1 MALTQHMRTI
11 AHSLVLVLLSSG
23 LAVAEARVIDGDT
36 LELGGTIYRLNGI
49 DAPEHGQTCGNWN
62 CGSAATDALVDLTKG
77 RTVTCDAVTEDAYG
91 RVIAT
96 CFADGT
102 DIGGSL
108 VDKGMAWAFLRYSDV
123 YAPNEAS
130 ARASSIGVWTGRYPT
145 PWEFRENRWSAAAAN
160 APRGCPIK
168 GNISQNG
175 RIYHTPWSPWYSRTK
190 ISAARGERW
199 FCTEAEA
206 IASGWRAP
214 YWD

>member
-1 MALTQHMRTI
+1 MALTQQMRSI

-49 DAPEHGQTCGNWN
+49 DAPEHRQTCGNWI

-77 RTVTCDAVTEDAYG
+77 RTVTCDAAAEDAYG

-108 VDKGMAWAFLRYSDV
+108 VD
-123 YAPNEAS
+123 
-130 ARASSIGVWTGRYPT
+130 
-145 PWEFRENRWSAAAAN
+145 
-160 APRGCPIK
+160 
-168 GNISQNG
+168 
-175 RIYHTPWSPWYSRTK
+175 
-190 ISAARGERW
+190 
-199 FCTEAEA
+199 
-206 IASGWRAP
+206 
-214 YWD
+214 